1 MTQVIISF
9 PCSFTVHHLQGE
21 LFDPSQMAQ
30 LLSVNESFMRPLHS
44 KLSILTGF
52 SFFPAWVVSSVW
64 KAISVSIP
72 GKPTSKSCKMQH
84 SPGGAVDESTCQC
97 RGHGFDPWSGRISHA
112 VEQLSPRAT
121 TAKAHVLWGLRAPA
135 NEPLCCNY

>member
-1 MTQVIISF
+1 MVDTF
-9 PCSFTVHHLQGE
+9 PHSFTLHHLQGE

-30 LLSVNESFMRPLHS
+30 LLSVNKSFMRPLCS
-44 KLSILTGF
+44 KLSVLTGF

-84 SPGGAVDESTCQC
+84 FPGSAVDESTCQC
-97 RGHGFDPWSGRISHA
+97 RDHWFDPWSGRIS
-112 VEQLSPRAT
+112 EQLSPRAT
-121 TAKAHVLWGLRAPA
+121 TAKAYVLWGLRAPA

>member
-9 PCSFTVHHLQGE
+9 PHSFTLHHLQGE

-30 LLSVNESFMRPLHS
+30 LLSVNKSFMRPLCS
-44 KLSILTGF
+44 KLSVLTGF

-84 SPGGAVDESTCQC
+84 FPGSAVDESTCQC
-97 RGHGFDPWSGRISHA
+97 RDHWFDPWSGKIS
-112 VEQLSPRAT
+112 EQLSPRAT
-121 TAKAHVLWGLRAPA
+121 TANAYVLWGLRAPA
-135 NEPLCCNY
+135 NEPRCCNY